1 MRGNNPHEKVLKDLR
16 LGIYKIPILKLL
28 REKRPMHS
36 RMIRKI
42 IELGS
47 NTLEPIESTV
57 YDALKKLGLIKSY
70 RLD

>member
-1 MRGNNPHEKVLKDLR
+1 
-16 LGIYKIPILKLL
+16 
-28 REKRPMHS
+28 MHS

>member
-28 REKRPMHS
+28 REKTMHS